1 MDLILVCLFVFLAD
15 LCFWIP
21 LSRLPGLRQKLTDRI
36 AGPKRKE
43 KKSDIVDD
51 HDLTGFAPPHKTRAI
66 ISIVVAAENI
76 LLLLYAF
83 MSEKSI
89 RGVSIGSGKL
99 ALANLFP
106 LFLFGSHEII
116 LVKVLRHSKQQV
128 LWAHSLFAW
137 IAWYEMEVHVA
148 TSLFLVSGMTS
159 WNSLIGCIMGFL
171 TSLALVGSLVRSFNM
186 TERVHRTFH
195 GVIAIIGILG
205 GTIHL
210 LQSISCLLLVL
221 ATVCLG
227 VTGIHSLWRPYSMPN
242 AILAV
247 GIDDSLDMKEAVELK
262 FRVPDS
268 KHDFY
273 IETSGTFYRAVY
285 VAARD
290 SGGCE
295 ATVLLPLSTLKSRKN
310 HGSLQYHG
318 PFRAPLSP
326 YIYLSAKL
334 DIITTGSGIIEG
346 FSCFRWRQRVAE
358 SENKTPVFTR
368 LVWLTTKSCPPYLS
382 YYMNDMSWEK
392 EDATILVI
400 VLGSEVMGS
409 KHVNSCSDSILN
421 ESIVLDKQDDDEKTR
436 NEKNAHERNDINNNA
451 SLHSFQAKMTIKYE
465 IQTDMKYAIKKYLKE
480 PSRRRYVIGESLRAL
495 LQD

>member
-1 MDLILVCLFVFLAD
+1 MRTYPIVYKVIKCLT
-15 LCFWIP
+15 
-21 LSRLPGLRQKLTDRI
+21 Q
-36 AGPKRKE
+36 
-43 KKSDIVDD
+43 
-51 HDLTGFAPPHKTRAI
+51 
-66 ISIVVAAENI
+66 
-76 LLLLYAF
+76 
-83 MSEKSI
+83 
-89 RGVSIGSGKL
+89 
-99 ALANLFP
+99 
-106 LFLFGSHEII
+106 
-116 LVKVLRHSKQQV
+116 
-128 LWAHSLFAW
+128 
-137 IAWYEMEVHVA
+137 
-148 TSLFLVSGMTS
+148 
-159 WNSLIGCIMGFL
+159 
-171 TSLALVGSLVRSFNM
+171 TSLALVGSLVRSFDM

-221 ATVCLG
+221 ATVCFG

-273 IETSGTFYRAVY
+273 IETSGTFYRAAY

-295 ATVLLPLSTLKSRKN
+295 ATVLLPRSTLEGRKN

-326 YIYLSAKL
+326 YIYLGAKL

-358 SENKTPVFTR
+358 SENKTPISTR

-421 ESIVLDKQDDDEKTR
+421 ESIVLDKQDDDEKSR
-436 NEKNAHERNDINNNA
+436 NEKNAHEKNDINNNA

-465 IQTDMKYAIKKYLKE
+465 INIDMKHAIKKYVKE
-480 PSRRRYVIGESLRAL
+480 PSRRRYGQFVIRIATSILSLITMLMAVL
-495 LQD
+495 LY

>member
-1 MDLILVCLFVFLAD
+1 M
-15 LCFWIP
+15 WTYP
-21 LSRLPGLRQKLTDRI
+21 
-36 AGPKRKE
+36 
-43 KKSDIVDD
+43 
-51 HDLTGFAPPHKTRAI
+51 
-66 ISIVVAAENI
+66 
-76 LLLLYAF
+76 
-83 MSEKSI
+83 
-89 RGVSIGSGKL
+89 
-99 ALANLFP
+99 
-106 LFLFGSHEII
+106 
-116 LVKVLRHSKQQV
+116 
-128 LWAHSLFAW
+128 
-137 IAWYEMEVHVA
+137 IAWKA
-148 TSLFLVSGMTS
+148 TKCLSQ
-159 WNSLIGCIMGFL
+159 

-186 TERVHRTFH
+186 TTRLHRTFH

-221 ATVCLG
+221 ATVCFG

-273 IETSGTFYRAVY
+273 IETSGTFYRAAY

-295 ATVLLPLSTLKSRKN
+295 ATVLLPRSTLKSRKN

-326 YIYLSAKL
+326 YVYLSAKL

-358 SENKTPVFTR
+358 SENKTPISTR

-421 ESIVLDKQDDDEKTR
+421 ESIVLDKQDDDEKSR

-465 IQTDMKYAIKKYLKE
+465 INIDMKHAIKKYVKE
-480 PSRRRYVIGESLRAL
+480 PSRRRYGQFVIRIATSILSLITMLMAVL
-495 LQD
+495 LY

>member
-1 MDLILVCLFVFLAD
+1 
-15 LCFWIP
+15 
-21 LSRLPGLRQKLTDRI
+21 I

-83 MSEKSI
+83 MNEKSI

-116 LVKVLRHSKQQV
+116 L
-128 LWAHSLFAW
+128 
-137 IAWYEMEVHVA
+137 
-148 TSLFLVSGMTS
+148 
-159 WNSLIGCIMGFL
+159 
-171 TSLALVGSLVRSFNM
+171 
-186 TERVHRTFH
+186 
-195 GVIAIIGILG
+195 
-205 GTIHL
+205 
-210 LQSISCLLLVL
+210 SISCLLLVL
-221 ATVCLG
+221 ATVCFG

-273 IETSGTFYRAVY
+273 IETSGTFYRAAY

-290 SGGCE
+290 SGG
-295 ATVLLPLSTLKSRKN
+295 RKN

-326 YIYLSAKL
+326 YIYLGAKL

-358 SENKTPVFTR
+358 SENKTPISTR

-382 YYMNDMSWEK
+382 YYMND
-392 EDATILVI
+392 I
-400 VLGSEVMGS
+400 EVMGS

-421 ESIVLDKQDDDEKTR
+421 ESIVLDKQDDDEKSR

-465 IQTDMKYAIKKYLKE
+465 INMDMKHAIKKYVKE
-480 PSRRRYVIGESLRAL
+480 PSRRR
-495 LQD
+495 

>member
-1 MDLILVCLFVFLAD
+1 
-15 LCFWIP
+15 
-21 LSRLPGLRQKLTDRI
+21 
-36 AGPKRKE
+36 PKRKE

-66 ISIVVAAENI
+66 ISIVVAAENV

-116 LVKVLRHSKQQV
+116 LVK
-128 LWAHSLFAW
+128 
-137 IAWYEMEVHVA
+137 
-148 TSLFLVSGMTS
+148 
-159 WNSLIGCIMGFL
+159 

-186 TERVHRTFH
+186 TTRLHRTFH

-221 ATVCLG
+221 ATVCFG

-262 FRVPDS
+262 VRVPDS

-273 IETSGTFYRAVY
+273 IETSGTFYRAAY

-295 ATVLLPLSTLKSRKN
+295 ATVLLPRSTLKSRKN

-326 YIYLSAKL
+326 YVYLSAKL

-358 SENKTPVFTR
+358 SENKTPISTR

-421 ESIVLDKQDDDEKTR
+421 ESIVLDKQDDDEKSR
-436 NEKNAHERNDINNNA
+436 NEKNAHERNDINNNT

-465 IQTDMKYAIKKYLKE
+465 INIDMKHAIKIYVKE
-480 PSRRRYVIGESLRAL
+480 PSRRRYGQFVIRIATSMLSLITMLMAVL
-495 LQD
+495 LY